1 MIIDIHFE
9 SQLATDATNMT
20 VNQFHRTWSERE
32 GELDLQPT
40 FQRNFVWNDR
50 QKALLIDSI
59 LRGVPIPEIYIQR
72 KNDAEGNEKIVVVDG
87 QQRLT
92 SCLSYIDN
100 QFKIPKGEIFGQEW
114 QGRYFS
120 DLEEEDRKRFRGFK
134 FIVRELPDSVSPEDL
149 RQIFQRLNT
158 TVVSLN
164 SPELRNAAYSNDF
177 TELVSIIAKTPVFSE
192 MGLFSA
198 NDYKRRKN
206 EEFVA
211 EVFDAYHTESFPN
224 KKDGLDE
231 LYQFFDSQELS
242 KIEVILDRASVSFG
256 RVLRVL
262 EPLTSELKRTR
273 FRNKS
278 DAYSL
283 MVYLL
288 FHAKELDTST
298 EFLDNLKDALMKF
311 SDAVNNLKRASAQNE
326 LELDYGKSSY
336 SYNEAA
342 STYLGAVERS
352 ASDRLNRVRRNSSLK
367 QLLDDLMSSE
377 AEQLSSDDDVRRM
390 SLIDDETDDE
400 DVEEVN

>member
-211 EVFDAYHTESFPN
+211 
-224 KKDGLDE
+224 
-231 LYQFFDSQELS
+231 
-242 KIEVILDRASVSFG
+242 
-256 RVLRVL
+256 
-262 EPLTSELKRTR
+262 
-273 FRNKS
+273 
-278 DAYSL
+278 
-283 MVYLL
+283 
-288 FHAKELDTST
+288 
-298 EFLDNLKDALMKF
+298 
-311 SDAVNNLKRASAQNE
+311 
-326 LELDYGKSSY
+326 
-336 SYNEAA
+336 
-342 STYLGAVERS
+342 
-352 ASDRLNRVRRNSSLK
+352 
-367 QLLDDLMSSE
+367 
-377 AEQLSSDDDVRRM
+377 
-390 SLIDDETDDE
+390 
-400 DVEEVN
+400 